1 MKFIIVPII
10 AFSFLLLSFTTHD
23 LEKKDILDG
32 ELTLLIP
39 KDFKYIKKEDY
50 IPIYEGDPKVDVY
63 YCNEDRTV
71 EISFLKLSKSLD
83 DFSIFKKFS
92 ETAILMGASKT
103 YYNDTI
109 SINSAKVYLTEFEST
124 FNDKK
129 TYSKIFFINLKNVTV
144 MGNISCNIEMK
155 EQWSSD
161 ITRIFESIE
170 LK

>member
-1 MKFIIVPII
+1 MKFIIIPIV
-10 AFSFLLLSFTTHD
+10 AFSFLLLSFATHT

-39 KDFKYIKKEDY
+39 KDFKHTKKEDY
-50 IPIYEGDPKVDVY
+50 IPSYEGDPKPDEY
-63 YCNEDRTV
+63 YSNEDRTV
-71 EISFLKLSKSLD
+71 EISFLKLSKKSE

-109 SINSAKVYLTEFEST
+109 SVNSAKVYLTEFEST

-144 MGNISCNIEMK
+144 MGNISCNVELK
-155 EQWSSD
+155 DQWLPD
-161 ITRIFESIE
+161 INRIFESIE